1 MPGTAVPDRIQRLQ
15 QAAQAR
21 HEQTMRRA
29 EAALNSL
36 ARRGGPVTI
45 RGVTDA
51 ARVSRSWIYQQ
62 PWLLAEIGRLRQ
74 PGPGKPTAVPASQ
87 QATIGSLRQQ
97 LQTYREEITRLRA
110 EIASLHE
117 QLARQLGAARTAAIT
132 GRIENVVDMSTTPR
146 S

>member
-45 RGVTDA
+45 RGVADA
-51 ARVSRSWIYQQ
+51 ARVSRS
-62 PWLLAEIGRLRQ
+62 
-74 PGPGKPTAVPASQ
+74 
-87 QATIGSLRQQ
+87 
-97 LQTYREEITRLRA
+97 
-110 EIASLHE
+110 
-117 QLARQLGAARTAAIT
+117 
-132 GRIENVVDMSTTPR
+132 
-146 S
+146 